1 MKGLKKGAKKLI
13 AIILSLAISIPA
25 LTISASAKSD
35 IENHWAGNTIK
46 EWMEK
51 GLASGYGDG
60 SFKPDNSITRAE
72 FMNLVNNAFGYSAEA
87 EIQFSDVTEGIW
99 YYNVIQKAVA
109 AGYLG
114 GYPDGTMQPNKLISR
129 QEAAIVIAK
138 VKALTPN
145 TDATMNF
152 TDSSEMASWSNGYI
166 GAVIEAGLMDGYP
179 DGSFK
184 PTAQIKRAEAIV
196 ALNHAMRTL
205 IYDKVGTYGPVTGAE
220 RIEGNVLVKAD
231 GVILQ
236 NLIITGS
243 LTIDEGV
250 GQGDVTLNNI
260 TVNGETYIRGGGE
273 NSIHINGGQY
283 NRIIIQETAGG
294 AVRIVAIDVEG
305 ADIVIAEEAAGET
318 IILEGKF
325 DSILLQANQV
335 ALQTQGNTEIVSM
348 TVSENIKDST
358 ILVGANT
365 TVTKLSIESP
375 IKVSGD
381 GRIIAV
387 DVKAAGVVF
396 EKAPVEINVT
406 EGIQSPV
413 VENTSN
419 NTGGSSGGRSSAPRT
434 QTITGVLT
442 ASAGAPDLSVASIQL
457 KQSGVTVGSVIHPAA
472 NGTYSMSGVL
482 AGANYTI
489 NVSLEGYYDF
499 TTAAFA
505 VTQGTNITGK
515 DLQVARKEPIITT
528 ATLGEY
534 TAISRNTAGLTLTI
548 DLTSGKVYDMQVE
561 NLGHT
566 FAEALTVEDVNNWA
580 IDTGTTG
587 LVLDAINRI
596 NDTQV
601 EISFTGTASETR
613 AFTIQALDTAITGD
627 YAFDSNVLHFSV
639 VDDGFMNDATGTKQ
653 VYYAVNTDV
662 TAMKGVVVLSHGLAE
677 HLGRYNEVVEVLNT
691 AGYGTYRVD
700 HKGHGRTGIQNG
712 DKGIVGAYSEY
723 YEDLDLIVDRAISE
737 NPGKP
742 IYMLGHSMG
751 GLIAAMYGVTYPD
764 KLDGQILSGAA
775 TGPYYLNFGAE
786 DAFYSQF
793 GGNALYMLPNSLTS
807 TVSRYPAVQNYYF
820 VDPLRLTE
828 FSAQLYWQTFA
839 GGSKYLTDQIDDGQY
854 TYPALIIHGG
864 DDRIVAKAF
873 SESLYNNI
881 DSADKEIVIYDGLFH
896 ESLNARNEKSI
907 VMSDIIDWLDA
918 RNQSVT
924 GTLTVSAGMPD
935 LTEATLQLKKDNVI
949 VRTPIHPLADGT
961 YDVSGMTV
969 GTGYTVTASLEG
981 YYDFTIAAFEI
992 TQGSSVLGK
1001 DIQLARKEP
1010 IITTQNS
1017 TTITKAV
1024 SGASIVIDLTSGE
1037 DHPAQ
1042 IINLGHTF
1050 AEDATVTNPANWT
1063 VLTGTTGLT
1072 LESITRNSDTQV
1084 TLSFTGDAT
1093 NARSFSIQADAGAIT
1108 GPYAFDSNVLS
1119 FSVVEDD
1126 LIIDAT
1132 GTKAIYYA
1140 KNIEVDGPMKAVVV
1154 IVHGLAEHLG
1164 RYNETTEALN
1174 TAGYGVYRLDN
1185 KGHGETGIANG
1196 DSGNVEAFAE
1206 YYEDIDIIVE
1216 MAKADNPGK
1225 PVYMIGHSMGGLL
1238 TAAYG
1243 VTYTDKLAGQII
1255 SGGATGPYYMAFG
1268 LDDEAFYAAVG
1279 GAEALVPNS
1288 LTSTVCRYP
1297 AIQAYYYV
1305 DPLRLTSYTRKLQWE
1320 TFGAGSKYL
1329 EDQITEGN
1337 YTYPVFIFHGGD
1349 DRIVSKAFS
1358 ENLYS
1363 NISSVDKTLEIYQ
1376 GLYHESL
1383 NERNEKAIVMS
1394 DIIDWLNVRID

>member
-1 MKGLKKGAKKLI
+1 MKGFKKGAKKLI

-25 LTISASAKSD
+25 FTISVSARSD

-46 EWMEK
+46 EWMNM
-51 GLASGYGDG
+51 GLAGGYGDG

-72 FMNLVNNAFGYSAEA
+72 FMNLVNNAFGFNEEV
-87 EIQFSDVTEGIW
+87 EIQFSDVTEGVW

-114 GYPDGTMQPNKLISR
+114 GYPDGTMQPNNLISR

-138 VKALTPN
+138 VKVLTPN
-145 TDATMNF
+145 TDGGMNF
-152 TDSSEMASWSNGYI
+152 TDSSEMASWSSGYI
-166 GAVIEAGLMDGYP
+166 GALVEAGLMGGYP

-196 ALNHAMRTL
+196 ALNHAMGTI
-205 IYDKVGTYGPVTGAE
+205 IYNKAGTYGPVTGAE
-220 RIEGNVLVKAD
+220 TIEGNVVVKAD

-236 NLIITGS
+236 NLRITGS
-243 LTIDEGV
+243 LIIDEAV

-260 TVNGETYIRGGGE
+260 IVNGETYIRGGGE

-294 AVRIVAIDVEG
+294 KVRIVAIDVEG
-305 ADIVIAEEAAGET
+305 ADIVIAEQAAGET
-318 IILEGKF
+318 IVLEGKF
-325 DSILLQANQV
+325 DSVLLQANQV
-335 ALQTQGNTEIVSM
+335 ALQTQGNTEILSM
-348 TVSENIKDST
+348 TVSKDIKDST
-358 ILVGANT
+358 ILIGANT

-381 GRIIAV
+381 GRISTV
-387 DVKAAGVVF
+387 DVKAAGVIF
-396 EKAPVEINVT
+396 EKAPVEMNVT
-406 EGIQSPV
+406 EGIQPPV
-413 VENTSN
+413 VENTSS
-419 NTGGSSGGRSSAPRT
+419 NTGGSSGGGGGSSTPTT

-442 ASAGAPDLSVASIQL
+442 ASAGTPDLSVASIQL
-457 KQSGVTVGSVIHPAA
+457 KQSGVNVGSMIHPAA
-472 NGTYSMSGVL
+472 NGTYSMNGVT

-489 NVSLEGYYDF
+489 TVSLEGYYDF

-505 VTQGTNITGK
+505 VTQGTNVTGK

-528 ATLGEY
+528 ATPGEY
-534 TAISRNTAGLTLTI
+534 TTIARNTAGLTLRI

-566 FAEALTVEDVNNWA
+566 FAEASTVEDVNNWD

-587 LVLDAINRI
+587 LSLGAITRI

-601 EISFTGTASETR
+601 EISFTGIASETR

-639 VDDGFMNDATGTKQ
+639 VDDGFINDATGTKQ
-653 VYYAVNTDV
+653 LYYAVNTDV
-662 TAMKGVVVLSHGLAE
+662 TDLKGVVVLSHGLAE
-677 HLGRYNEVVEVLNT
+677 HLGRYNELVEALNA
-691 AGYGTYRVD
+691 AGYGAYRVD
-700 HKGHGRTGIQNG
+700 HKGHGRTGIENG

-723 YEDLDLIVDRAISE
+723 YEDLDLIVDMAISE

-864 DDRIVAKAF
+864 DDRIVSKAF

-881 DSADKEIVIYDGLFH
+881 DSADKEIIIYDGLFH

-935 LTEATLQLKKDNVI
+935 LTESILQLKKDNVI

-961 YDVSGMTV
+961 YDISGMTV

-981 YYDFTIAAFEI
+981 YYDFTTAAFEI
-992 TQGSSVLGK
+992 TQGTSIIGK
-1001 DIQLARKEP
+1001 DIQMARKEP

-1017 TTITKAV
+1017 TTITKGD

-1037 DHPAQ
+1037 DYPAQ

-1050 AEDATVTNPANWT
+1050 ADDATVTDPANWT
-1063 VLTGTTGLT
+1063 VSTGTTGLT
-1072 LESITRNSDTQV
+1072 LESITRNTDTQV

-1093 NARSFSIQADAGAIT
+1093 NARSISIQAGAGAIT
-1108 GPYAFDSNVLS
+1108 GPYAFDSNVLT

-1126 LIIDAT
+1126 LIVDAT
-1132 GTKAIYYA
+1132 GAKEIYYA

-1174 TAGYGVYRLDN
+1174 AAGYGVYRLDN

-1216 MAKADNPGK
+1216 MAKLDNPGK
-1225 PVYMIGHSMGGLL
+1225 PVYMLGHSMGGLL

-1243 VTYTDKLAGQII
+1243 VTYTNKLAGQII
-1255 SGGATGPYYMAFG
+1255 SGGATGPYYTAFG

-1279 GAEALVPNS
+1279 GAGALVPNS
-1288 LTSTVCRYP
+1288 LTSTVSRYP

-1329 EDQITEGN
+1329 EDLITDGN

-1349 DRIVSKAFS
+1349 DRIVSKAYS
-1358 ENLYS
+1358 ENLYN
-1363 NISSVDKTLEIYQ
+1363 NISSGDKTLEIYQ
-1376 GLYHESL
+1376 GLFHESL
-1383 NERNEKAIVMS
+1383 NARNEKSIVMS
-1394 DIIDWLNVRID
+1394 DIIDWLNAR

>member
-1 MKGLKKGAKKLI
+1 MKGFKKGAKKLI
-13 AIILSLAISIPA
+13 AIVLSLAISIPA
-25 LTISASAKSD
+25 LTISVSAKSD

-72 FMNLVNNAFGYSAEA
+72 FMKLVNNAFGYTAEA
-87 EIQFSDVTEGIW
+87 EIRFSDVKEGMW

-114 GYPDGTMQPNKLISR
+114 GYPDGTMQPENLISR

-138 VKALTPN
+138 VKNLAQN
-145 TDATMNF
+145 SEIAMNF

-166 GAVIEAGLMDGYP
+166 GAVVEAGLMDGYP

-184 PTAQIKRAEAIV
+184 PMAQIKRAEAIV
-196 ALNHAMRTL
+196 ALNQAMRTV
-205 IYDKVGTYGPVTGAE
+205 IYDKAGTYGPLTGAE
-220 RIEGNVLVKAD
+220 RIEGNVVVKAD

-260 TVNGETYIRGGGE
+260 TVNGETFIRGGGK

-294 AVRIVAIDVEG
+294 AVRIVAIGVEG

-335 ALQTQGNTEIVSM
+335 ALQTQGNTEILSM
-348 TVSENIKDST
+348 TVSKDIKDST
-358 ILVGANT
+358 ILIGANT

-406 EGIQSPV
+406 EGIQPPV

-419 NTGGSSGGRSSAPRT
+419 NTGGSSGGGGNNTPTKQS
-434 QTITGVLT
+434 ITGVLT
-442 ASAGAPDLSVASIQL
+442 ASAGTPDLSVASIQL
-457 KQSGVTVGSVIHPAA
+457 MQSGVNVGSVIRPAA

-482 AGANYTI
+482 AGENYTI
-489 NVSLEGYYDF
+489 TASIDGYYDF
-499 TTAAFA
+499 TTAAFT
-505 VTQGTNITGK
+505 VTQGTNVTGK
-515 DLQVARKEPIITT
+515 ELQVARKEPIITT

-548 DLTSGKVYDMQVE
+548 DLTSGKDYDMQVE

-566 FAEALTVEDVNNWA
+566 FAEALTVQDVSNWD

-587 LVLDAINRI
+587 LDVNTITRM

-601 EISFTGTASETR
+601 EINFTGIASETR
-613 AFTIQALDTAITGD
+613 AFTIQALDTAIDGD
-627 YAFDSNVLHFSV
+627 YAYDSNILHFSI
-639 VDDGFMNDATGTKQ
+639 VDDGFIDDATGTKQ
-653 VYYAVNTDV
+653 IYYAVNTDV
-662 TAMKGVVVLSHGLAE
+662 TSMKGVVVLSHGLAE
-677 HLGRYNEVVEVLNT
+677 HLGRYNEVVEALNT

-700 HKGHGRTGIQNG
+700 HKGHGRTGIENG

-723 YEDLDLIVDRAISE
+723 YEDLDLIVDMAISE

-775 TGPYYLNFGAE
+775 TGPYYLSFGAE

-839 GGSKYLTDQIDDGQY
+839 GGSKYLTDQIEDGQY
-854 TYPALIIHGG
+854 TYSVLIIHGG
-864 DDRIVAKAF
+864 DDRIVTKAF
-873 SESLYNNI
+873 SENLYNNI
-881 DSADKEIVIYDGLFH
+881 DSVDKEIVIYDGLFH
-896 ESLNARNEKSI
+896 ESLNERNEKAF

-918 RNQSVT
+918 R
-924 GTLTVSAGMPD
+924 
-935 LTEATLQLKKDNVI
+935 
-949 VRTPIHPLADGT
+949 
-961 YDVSGMTV
+961 
-969 GTGYTVTASLEG
+969 
-981 YYDFTIAAFEI
+981 
-992 TQGSSVLGK
+992 
-1001 DIQLARKEP
+1001 
-1010 IITTQNS
+1010 
-1017 TTITKAV
+1017 
-1024 SGASIVIDLTSGE
+1024 
-1037 DHPAQ
+1037 
-1042 IINLGHTF
+1042 
-1050 AEDATVTNPANWT
+1050 
-1063 VLTGTTGLT
+1063 
-1072 LESITRNSDTQV
+1072 
-1084 TLSFTGDAT
+1084 
-1093 NARSFSIQADAGAIT
+1093 
-1108 GPYAFDSNVLS
+1108 
-1119 FSVVEDD
+1119 
-1126 LIIDAT
+1126 
-1132 GTKAIYYA
+1132 
-1140 KNIEVDGPMKAVVV
+1140 
-1154 IVHGLAEHLG
+1154 
-1164 RYNETTEALN
+1164 
-1174 TAGYGVYRLDN
+1174 
-1185 KGHGETGIANG
+1185 
-1196 DSGNVEAFAE
+1196 
-1206 YYEDIDIIVE
+1206 
-1216 MAKADNPGK
+1216 
-1225 PVYMIGHSMGGLL
+1225 
-1238 TAAYG
+1238 
-1243 VTYTDKLAGQII
+1243 
-1255 SGGATGPYYMAFG
+1255 
-1268 LDDEAFYAAVG
+1268 
-1279 GAEALVPNS
+1279 
-1288 LTSTVCRYP
+1288 
-1297 AIQAYYYV
+1297 
-1305 DPLRLTSYTRKLQWE
+1305 
-1320 TFGAGSKYL
+1320 
-1329 EDQITEGN
+1329 
-1337 YTYPVFIFHGGD
+1337 
-1349 DRIVSKAFS
+1349 
-1358 ENLYS
+1358 
-1363 NISSVDKTLEIYQ
+1363 
-1376 GLYHESL
+1376 
-1383 NERNEKAIVMS
+1383 
-1394 DIIDWLNVRID
+1394 